1 MSDRVLITGAT
12 GFAGRWLADHLL
24 AEGREVVGTIYGG
37 TPSEDFPSER
47 ISLHPCDLGDMDA
60 IRAVVSEIDPQE
72 IYHVAAQAVVA
83 IGWQDPWMTFRVNA
97 MGTVNLLEACRCH
110 EENTRILLVSSASVY
125 GLPPVDGKLM
135 EDMPLRPNDPYGV
148 SKVSADQAAVLYHQA
163 YGINVLR
170 ARAFNHI
177 GPGPA
182 DKHAVGNFARQIT
195 EMEPAGGGDISV
207 GNLTARRNFTDVR
220 DVVRAYALLM
230 ERGEPGEA
238 YNVCG
243 DTVLSIE
250 QILDRLI
257 ALSPFEFRKVQ
268 DPERMRPVDTPLSDG
283 ANIKLKQAT
292 GWKPRISFDQSLSDL
307 LEYWRKRERDNPP
320 TTSAGKRPGA

>member
-24 AEGREVVGTIYGG
+24 AQGREVVGTIYEG
-37 TPSEDFPSER
+37 TPPEDFPSDR
-47 ISLHPCDLGDMDA
+47 IPLHPCDLGDMNA
-60 IRAVVSEIDPQE
+60 IRAIISAIDPRE
-72 IYHVAAQAVVA
+72 IYHVAAQAIVA
-83 IGWQDPWMTFRVNA
+83 IAWQDPWMTFRVNA
-97 MGTVNLLEACRCH
+97 MGTVNLLEACRSH
-110 EENTRILLVSSASVY
+110 GRKSRILLVSSASVY
-125 GLPPVDGKLM
+125 GLPPANGKLM

-148 SKVSADQAAVLYHQA
+148 SKVAADQAAVLYHQA
-163 YGINVLR
+163 YGMDILR

-195 EMEPAGGGDISV
+195 EMESSGGGDISV

-283 ANIKLKQAT
+283 ANTKLKQAT
-292 GWKPRISFDQSLSDL
+292 SWKPLIPFEQSLLDL

-320 TTSAGKRPGA
+320 TPTTEKPPGA